1 MDGAQWSPVLAKHDR
16 EADRGP
22 MWRMYGRKPGYAA
35 YAWTAV
41 VNRTLAAKKVTLS
54 GTSYGPVRFEW
65 NGREVYASREA
76 GTFSIVIDVPPG
88 RGELTAR
95 ANAVQRAGV

>member
-1 MDGAQWSPVLAKHDR
+1 MDGVQWLPVLIKHSG

-41 VNRTLAAKKVTLS
+41 VNRTLTAKRVTLS

-76 GTFSIVIDVPPG
+76 GTFGIAIDVPLAVGSLPH
-88 RGELTAR
+88 A
-95 ANAVQRAGV
+95 ANAAQRAGV